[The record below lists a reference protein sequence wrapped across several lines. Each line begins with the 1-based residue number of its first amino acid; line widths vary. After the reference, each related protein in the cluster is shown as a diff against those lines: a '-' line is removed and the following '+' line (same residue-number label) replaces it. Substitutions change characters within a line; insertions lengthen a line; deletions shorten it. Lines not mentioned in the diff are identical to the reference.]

1 MLSSF
6 TIMYLKAS
14 KNLYSFVHGNSD
26 LVLKGNI
33 VKTKNTVI
41 FPIGGTNPIQS
52 GINFSSFGVKHPA
65 RTIPPLL
72 LARHTPPNPYVLPLE
87 GGPRGLV

>member
-1 MLSSF
+1 MVLSSF
-6 TIMYLKAS
+6 TIMYLNAS

-33 VKTKNTVI
+33 VKTKNNVI

-52 GINFSSFGVKHPA
+52 GINFSSFGVKHPV
-65 RTIPPLL
+65 RTIPPR
-72 LARHTPPNPYVLPLE
+72 LARHTPPNPYVPPLE